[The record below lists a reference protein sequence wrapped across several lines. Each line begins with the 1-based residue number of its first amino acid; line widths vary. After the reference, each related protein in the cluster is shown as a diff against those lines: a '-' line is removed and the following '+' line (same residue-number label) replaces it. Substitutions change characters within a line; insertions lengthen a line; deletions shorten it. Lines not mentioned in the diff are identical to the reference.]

1 MLTDRAWKLNRD
13 FVSKVDDP
21 SCLPN
26 TEHTPTVTP
35 DHREPATSSGGWS
48 SVFPLGSK
56 PFPSV
61 SAPANGEKG
70 IVTFSRSA
78 STTPDL

>member
-21 SCLPN
+21 SCLPY
-26 TEHTPTVTP
+26 TEHTPTVTL
-35 DHREPATSSGGWS
+35 DYREPATSSGGWS
-48 SVFPLGSK
+48 SVFLLGSK

-61 SAPANGEKG
+61 SAPANGARQPMARRG
-70 IVTFSRSA
+70 
-78 STTPDL
+78 